1 MGINKLLFSKR
12 FFIANLL
19 VAGLVIGFVAAGAVF
34 LLNGATVPARMT
46 LGAESPKELDP
57 GVKASLDEARKVQGA
72 FQWVAGQIM
81 PVVVELK
88 VTEKDSGAQN
98 DIQSLPWRFFFN
110 NPDTPDTPQ
119 ATPQRTPRL
128 TEGLG
133 SGIIVE
139 KKGDVY
145 YAVTNNHVAGNA
157 QDITVILQDK
167 REFKGTLVG
176 TDTRRDIAVVSFA
189 PKDSTIPLARLG
201 DSDAIKVGDWAIA
214 VGNPLGL
221 AFSVTTGTISALSR
235 DGGPEDNISDFIQ
248 TDASINQG
256 NSGGALANIDGEVVG
271 INTWIASPTGGS
283 IGLGFAIPI
292 NNVKKSV
299 RDIIDKKEVKYGWL
313 GVRPI
318 DGDASFLRSI
328 GVDGKKGTFIEQ
340 VFQDSPAD
348 KAGILPG
355 DFIISIDGKEITNST
370 DLTRRVG
377 DTIAGAKVE
386 MGLIRSGSTKKLS
399 VKIDERDDKKIND
412 NSKLWPG
419 IQVLP
424 SDSPLLANAGMKV
437 ASGVVVQSVIAKSP
451 AADMGLQARDV
462 ITEINGKKVS
472 SLRDF
477 YEAMNSTAAK
487 LVFKYSRNDKDFES
501 PAYIKKK

>member
-19 VAGLVIGFVAAGAVF
+19 VAGLMIGFVAAGAVF
-34 LLNGATVPARMT
+34 LLNGAKVPARMT
-46 LGAESPKELDP
+46 LGAEPPRELDP

-88 VTEKDSGAQN
+88 VTEKDLGAQN
-98 DIQSLPWRFFFN
+98 DIQAWPWRFFFN
-110 NPDTPDTPQ
+110 NPDAPDTPQ
-119 ATPQRTPRL
+119 TTPQRTPRL
-128 TEGLG
+128 TQGLG

-176 TDTRRDIAVVSFA
+176 TDPRRDIAVVSFA
-189 PKDSTIPLARLG
+189 PKDSSIPLARLG
-201 DSDAIKVGDWAIA
+201 DSDNLKVGDWAIA

-221 AFSVTTGTISALSR
+221 SFSVTTGTISALSR

-313 GVRPI
+313 GVRLM
-318 DGDASFLRSI
+318 DNDAAFLRSL
-328 GVDGKKGTFIEQ
+328 GADGKQGAFIEQ

-348 KAGILPG
+348 KGGLIPG
-355 DFIISIDGKEITNST
+355 DLVTSMDGKDIKNVN

-377 DTIAGAKVE
+377 DTVAGTKVE
-386 MGLIRSGSTKKLS
+386 FGIIRSGAAKKLT
-399 VKIDERDDKKIND
+399 VKIDERDDKKTGD
-412 NSKLWPG
+412 NAKLWPG

-424 SDSPLLANAGMKV
+424 SDSPLLSNAGMKV
-437 ASGVVVQSVIAKSP
+437 DSGVVVQAVIPKSP
-451 AADMGLQARDV
+451 GADMGLQARDV

-477 YEAMNSTAAK
+477 YDAINGSSSK
-487 LVFKYSRNDKDFES
+487 LTFKYSRNDKDYES